1 MTRFALSAACLLLV
15 FSAALAHEPEPGS
28 LVSLAL
34 DAKVQKEILLTEA
47 QLADVEKLRVA
58 DEKDPAAAQVKLLA
72 TLKRLQA
79 KRLREISYQAR
90 GGSALADEAVGTEL
104 KLTPDQ
110 KAQVEKIWKNKVLDL
125 QMREKV
131 ARFRNAAARA
141 AWLLRN
147 RKEQGEDLLPIL
159 TPDQKKAFETMQ
171 GRPFDFGKK

>member
-1 MTRFALSAACLLLV
+1 MTRFALSTACLFLFV
-15 FSAALAHEPEPGS
+15 SAALAHEPEPGS

-34 DAKVQKEILLTEA
+34 DPKVQKEILLTEA
-47 QLADVEKLRVA
+47 QLADVEKLRAA
-58 DEKDPAAAQVKLLA
+58 DEKDPAAAQAKLLA

-90 GGSALADEAVGTEL
+90 GGSALADDAVAAEL
-104 KLTPDQ
+104 KLTPEQ

-131 ARFRNAAARA
+131 ARFRTPATRA

-159 TPDQKKAFETMQ
+159 TAEQKKAFEMMQ